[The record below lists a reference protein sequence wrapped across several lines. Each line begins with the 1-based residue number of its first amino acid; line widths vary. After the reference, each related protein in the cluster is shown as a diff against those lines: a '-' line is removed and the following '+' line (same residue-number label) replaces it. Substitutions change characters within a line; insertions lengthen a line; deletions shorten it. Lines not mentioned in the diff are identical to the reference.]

1 MKIVQS
7 FWSCKETNLL
17 KFSAGWYS
25 PEYHL
30 MSWTL
35 SCLQLKQFYPEVTL
49 HADSVSARML
59 IDTLKLPYDNVICD
73 LNCLDKYHPK
83 LWALPKVHTYS
94 KQKSPFLHI
103 DGDVFIWNEFDE
115 DLLRSKLIAQNEE
128 SATIYYENIL
138 RSLEEVLS
146 YFPTEIVNERK
157 LANPVHAFNAGILG
171 GNDIEFFEEY
181 ATKAFQFVDNN
192 VLNLSKVNVSNF
204 NIFFEQYLFY
214 CLVRSK
220 NKR

>member
-73 LNCLDKYHPK
+73 LNCLDKH
-83 LWALPKVHTYS
+83 HH
-94 KQKSPFLHI
+94 Q
-103 DGDVFIWNEFDE
+103 
-115 DLLRSKLIAQNEE
+115 
-128 SATIYYENIL
+128 
-138 RSLEEVLS
+138 
-146 YFPTEIVNERK
+146 
-157 LANPVHAFNAGILG
+157 
-171 GNDIEFFEEY
+171 Y
-181 ATKAFQFVDNN
+181 AKMDFS
-192 VLNLSKVNVSNF
+192 VLNMYELLAKP
-204 NIFFEQYLFY
+204 II
-214 CLVRSK
+214 
-220 NKR
+220 